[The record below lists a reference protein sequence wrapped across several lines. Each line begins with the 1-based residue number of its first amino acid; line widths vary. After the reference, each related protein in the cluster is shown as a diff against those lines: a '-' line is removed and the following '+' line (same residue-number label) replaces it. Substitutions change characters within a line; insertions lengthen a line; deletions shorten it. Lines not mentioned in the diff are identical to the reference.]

1 MAILWLTLVFASQN
15 NSFKAM
21 EYYASA
27 GDEEAS
33 KMAFQYMAQKY
44 VLSHNLYE
52 KVNAPLMFPHP
63 RWDDSKGK
71 W

>member
-52 KVNAPLMFPHP
+52 KSML
-63 RWDDSKGK
+63 R
-71 W
+71 